1 MKNYFMFLLLFLS
14 FIYEVRTE
22 SCEYQYD
29 HTSTLFKWKAFKY
42 TERTGVEGTFDKI
55 TVLQKTPNKSLEEFA
70 ENIKFK
76 IDTTSVKSNNPERDE
91 KIKTIFFGSMKDSR
105 EITGDFRNFKFKGE
119 TGSADLY
126 IKMNSKE
133 SYIPIDFII
142 KNGTDLELRG
152 NIDIF
157 QWNSRKS
164 LENLNKECDVLH
176 KGSDGKSKL
185 WNDVDIYL
193 STVIIKK
200 CK

>member
-1 MKNYFMFLLLFLS
+1 M
-14 FIYEVRTE
+14 
-22 SCEYQYD
+22 
-29 HTSTLFKWKAFKY
+29 
-42 TERTGVEGTFDKI
+42 
-55 TVLQKTPNKSLEEFA
+55 
-70 ENIKFK
+70 
-76 IDTTSVKSNNPERDE
+76 NN
-91 KIKTIFFGSMKDSR
+91 
-105 EITGDFRNFKFKGE
+105 
-119 TGSADLY
+119 
-126 IKMNSKE
+126 KE

-193 STVIIKK
+193 STVLIKK